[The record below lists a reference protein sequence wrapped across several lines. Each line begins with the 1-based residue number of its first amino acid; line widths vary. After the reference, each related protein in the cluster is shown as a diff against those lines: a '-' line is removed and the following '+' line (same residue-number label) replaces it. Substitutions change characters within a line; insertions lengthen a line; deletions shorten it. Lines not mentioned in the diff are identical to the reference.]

1 MPDVDEFQ
9 PGLPSWA
16 DLATKD
22 ADESVS
28 FYGELLG
35 WEADEPNDDFG
46 GYRNFRKDDKLVAGL
61 APAQEGQPPSW
72 NIYISVSDADETAE
86 KVGEAGGE
94 VKVEPMDV
102 GDLGRMAVFTDPTG
116 AYFGIW
122 QAKEHKGADVVSEP
136 GYVAWHQVN
145 TRDPEEAE
153 EFYKAVFGWESDKID
168 TGGADYW
175 EWQQDGKS
183 VGGMFRM
190 GDDFPEDVPA
200 HWIVYF
206 AVEDADAATEKA
218 KEGGAEVR
226 AEPFDNEAG
235 RFSVLTDPH
244 GAAFALINQGGGSV
258 AGAEDEEDEQDS
270 GQKDSGQ
277 DEGQDGE
284 QDEDDEG
291 DDDEDADDNDADDK
305 DDDDS

>member
-1 MPDVDEFQ
+1 MPDVDEFK

-16 DLATKD
+16 DLASPD
-22 ADESVS
+22 AGESAS

-35 WEADEPNDDFG
+35 WEADEPNEDFG
-46 GYRNFRKDDKLVAGL
+46 GYRNFRKDEKLVAGL
-61 APAQEGQPPSW
+61 MEAQEGQPPSW
-72 NIYISVSDADETAE
+72 NIYVAVADADETAE
-86 KVGEAGGE
+86 KVGDAGGE

-145 TRDPEEAE
+145 TRDPEQAE
-153 EFYKAVFGWESDKID
+153 EFYSAVFGWDSDKID

-175 EWQQDGKS
+175 EWQHDGKS
-183 VGGMFRM
+183 VGGMLRM
-190 GDDFPEDVPA
+190 GDDFPDDVPA

-218 KEGGAEVR
+218 KEGGAQVR

-235 RFSVLTDPH
+235 RFAVLTDPH
-244 GAAFALINQGGGSV
+244 GAAFALINQGGGEV
-258 AGAEDEEDEQDS
+258 AGADEDEEEAEGQEGGGQDEEDS

-284 QDEDDEG
+284 EDDE
-291 DDDEDADDNDADDK
+291 K
-305 DDDDS
+305 DD